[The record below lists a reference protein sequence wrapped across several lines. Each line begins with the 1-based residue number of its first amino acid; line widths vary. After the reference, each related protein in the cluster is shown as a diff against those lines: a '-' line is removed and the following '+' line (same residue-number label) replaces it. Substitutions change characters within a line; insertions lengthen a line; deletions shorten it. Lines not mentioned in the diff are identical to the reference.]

1 MNDTKGT
8 LIRLMRMAVG
18 CEPYEP
24 MTLPER
30 EWKEVYIQVCQQ
42 TLTGV
47 IYCVVN
53 RMSRDV
59 GIPKPL
65 LMEWTLKA
73 EAIRGFN
80 AKMNAEAARLTRW
93 FGERGR
99 KTAILKG
106 QANARLYPHPDERQ
120 PGDIDIWVE
129 GGRDSV
135 VKLLGD
141 EGVLDTKD
149 TVSYHHV
156 HLKKNAS
163 GIAVEVHFRPSSGNY
178 NPITNRLLQ
187 RFLEKEI
194 LLSESCPEGFDVPTC
209 RFALIMQM
217 AHIQRHFLSG
227 GIGLRHI
234 VDYYML
240 MKISSEED
248 RRFVASQL
256 SRFGLRKTAGAVMWM
271 MSELF
276 SMESDRMICPK
287 DERRGRWMLDETLKS
302 GNFGR
307 YHENRRK
314 GYWQTVIVGIL
325 RPIRLMGFSFQE
337 CLWINVK
344 FVIYIIR
351 TIPKRIKYRSLS
363 LRYVH
368 EE

>member
-1 MNDTKGT
+1 M
-8 LIRLMRMAVG
+8 
-18 CEPYEP
+18 
-24 MTLPER
+24 
-30 EWKEVYIQVCQQ
+30 
-42 TLTGV
+42 
-47 IYCVVN
+47 
-53 RMSRDV
+53 
-59 GIPKPL
+59 
-65 LMEWTLKA
+65 
-73 EAIRGFN
+73 
-80 AKMNAEAARLTRW
+80 
-93 FGERGR
+93 
-99 KTAILKG
+99 
-106 QANARLYPHPDERQ
+106 
-120 PGDIDIWVE
+120 
-129 GGRDSV
+129 
-135 VKLLGD
+135 
-141 EGVLDTKD
+141 
-149 TVSYHHV
+149 
-156 HLKKNAS
+156 
-163 GIAVEVHFRPSSGNY
+163 
-178 NPITNRLLQ
+178 Q
-187 RFLEKEI
+187 R
-194 LLSESCPEGFDVPTC
+194 
-209 RFALIMQM
+209 

-287 DERRGRWMLDETLKS
+287 DERRGRCMLDEAFKS
-302 GNFGR
+302 GNFGW

-314 GYWQTVIVGIL
+314 GYWQTVISGIL
-325 RPIRLMGFSFQE
+325 IPIRLMGFSFQE

>member
-24 MTLPER
+24 MTLSER
-30 EWKEVYIQVCQQ
+30 EWKAVYIQVCQQ

-149 TVSYHHV
+149 TVSYHHA
-156 HLKKNAS
+156 HLKKNAN
-163 GIAVEVHFRPSSGNY
+163 GISVEVHFRPSSGNY
-178 NPITNRLLQ
+178 NPITNRRLQ
-187 RFLEKEI
+187 RFLE
-194 LLSESCPEGFDVPTC
+194 
-209 RFALIMQM
+209 
-217 AHIQRHFLSG
+217 
-227 GIGLRHI
+227 
-234 VDYYML
+234 
-240 MKISSEED
+240 
-248 RRFVASQL
+248 
-256 SRFGLRKTAGAVMWM
+256 
-271 MSELF
+271 
-276 SMESDRMICPK
+276 
-287 DERRGRWMLDETLKS
+287 
-302 GNFGR
+302 
-307 YHENRRK
+307 
-314 GYWQTVIVGIL
+314 
-325 RPIRLMGFSFQE
+325 
-337 CLWINVK
+337 
-344 FVIYIIR
+344 
-351 TIPKRIKYRSLS
+351 
-363 LRYVH
+363 
-368 EE
+368 

>member
-1 MNDTKGT
+1 MNDTKWT

-30 EWKEVYIQVCQQ
+30 EWKVVYMQACQQ

-178 NPITNRLLQ
+178 NPITNRRLQ

-194 LLSESCPEGFDVPTC
+194 LLSESCPEGFAVPTC

-276 SMESDRMICPK
+276 SMESDWMICPK
-287 DERRGRWMLDETLKS
+287 DERRGRWMLDEVMDG

-307 YHENRRK
+307 HFDKKNH
-314 GYWQTVIVGIL
+314 GYWRTIYDGQMRTISL
-325 RPIRLMGFSFQE
+325 CRFNFWESFFTE
-337 CLWINVK
+337 ANFWL
-344 FVIYIIR
+344 FVIK
-351 TIPKRIKYRSLS
+351 TIPKRIRYRTFSLS
-363 LRYVH
+363 KIK